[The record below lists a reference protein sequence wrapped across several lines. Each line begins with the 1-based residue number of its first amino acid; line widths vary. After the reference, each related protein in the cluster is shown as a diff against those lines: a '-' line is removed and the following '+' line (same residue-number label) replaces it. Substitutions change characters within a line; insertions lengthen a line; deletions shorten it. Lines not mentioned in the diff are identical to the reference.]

1 MNFFRSDKE
10 FRQSLVNSVPAIDPI
25 LKVLLQEEGN
35 ALSEATKSINN
46 ATQKVVNV
54 KDSMV
59 GYFDNDKS
67 TSKST
72 TTTPAKSKIS
82 LKFVSKYVQ
91 FN

>member
-1 MNFFRSDKE
+1 M
-10 FRQSLVNSVPAIDPI
+10 VNSVPAIEPI

-54 KDSMV
+54 KDSIV

-72 TTTPAKSKIS
+72 TTPAKSKIS
-82 LKFVSKYVQ
+82 LKFFYSTKYVH